1 MIIDSVVFNS
11 LFLLSFVGKCCL
23 SCPSIGHDFPI
34 TTIFFSFVVISKKLS
49 RIKCIW
55 DNWNSLQHSFEQ
67 PHPSSV
73 NLVRSLSSLISSSLS
88 VAAGCTKVIS
98 FSVGINSISCSSSWS
113 LSSIIIS
120 PCCSSSSSSLSSSL
134 SSLFS

>member
-1 MIIDSVVFNS
+1 MIVDSVVISS
-11 LFLLSFVGKCCL
+11 LIFLLGIVISPVAMI
-23 SCPSIGHDFPI
+23 SPI
-34 TTIFFSFVVISKKLS
+34 TTISFSVVVISKKLLHT
-49 RIKCIW
+49 KNIW
-55 DNWNSLQHSFEQ
+55 DNWSSLQHSFEQ

-73 NLVRSLSSLISSSLS
+73 NLVRFLSSLISSLS
-88 VAAGCTKVIS
+88 VAASCTKVIS
-98 FSVGINSISCSSSWS
+98 LSVGINSISCSSWS